1 MQQRRNV
8 YAVIM
13 AGGKGE
19 RFWPQ
24 SRIDRPKQFLR
35 LLGEATMIELT
46 VERLRPLLPVD
57 NVLVVTNREYAEAVR
72 TLMPFLP
79 PENVIGE
86 PAARDT
92 APCAA
97 LAAGI
102 VKARGG
108 EDAVMILLPADH
120 LIERA
125 QDLVA
130 TLSDLAE
137 FAGTHPDWICTIGVT
152 PTEPATG
159 YGYIRCGETLEQA
172 GKTRL
177 SRSLGFREKPD
188 LATAEAFLAD
198 GSYRW
203 NCGMF
208 LFQVRALEREMRRQ
222 CPELAEM
229 LEQIR
234 TLARDGGLEESLPV
248 LFGRQLKRSIDY
260 AVMEKAEFVAV
271 ADCRFDWD
279 DIGSWTALR
288 NHLAPDGCGNVATG
302 LFAGLDAHNLIV
314 SGQPNHLVA
323 AIGVSDLVIVATP
336 DATLVCRADQ
346 AQRIKELLSGFGL
359 RPELRQFL

>member
-1 MQQRRNV
+1 MQRNV

-24 SRIDRPKQFLR
+24 SRTHRPKQFLN
-35 LLGEATMIELT
+35 LIGEATMIELT
-46 VERLRPLLPVD
+46 VERLHPLLPVE
-57 NVLVVTNREYAEAVR
+57 NILVITNREYVDAVR

-108 EDAVMILLPADH
+108 EEAITILLPADH
-120 LIERA
+120 MIRRA
-125 QDLVA
+125 DDLVGVLA
-130 TLSDLAE
+130 DLVFFVRE
-137 FAGTHPDWICTIGVT
+137 HPEHICTIGV
-152 PTEPATG
+152 PPNEPATG
-159 YGYIRCGETLEQA
+159 YGYIQCGEELEPS
-172 GKTRL
+172 GETRL
-177 SRSLGFREKPD
+177 FHSLGFREKPD
-188 LATAEAFLAD
+188 RATAERFLED

-229 LEQIR
+229 LEQVR
-234 TLARDGGLEESLPV
+234 GFVEAGTLETSLPS
-248 LFGRQLKRSIDY
+248 LFGRQQKRSIDY
-260 AVMEKAEFVAV
+260 AVMEHADSMVVAE
-271 ADCRFDWD
+271 CRFDWD
-279 DIGSWTALR
+279 DIGSWTALK
-288 NHLAPDGCGNVATG
+288 NHLSPDAGGNIATG

-323 AIGVSDLVIVATP
+323 AIGVSDLVIVTTP
-336 DATLVCRADQ
+336 DATLVCRTDQ
-346 AQRIKELLSGFGL
+346 AQRIKELLSSFGL
-359 RPELRQFL
+359 RPELHPFL